1 MLKRPPGKQLGD
13 AFYRDVARAYVEA
26 VGHGL
31 NPRAAIAADTGASS
45 ELAGRW
51 IYHSRKRGYLPAT
64 QPGTVAAG
72 YGDVPPAYGHLPDM
86 STPENRATV
95 QAVQAEV
102 AETMRRK
109 REDDQ

>member
-1 MLKRPPGKQLGD
+1 
-13 AFYRDVARAYVEA
+13 
-26 VGHGL
+26 
-31 NPRAAIAADTGASS
+31 
-45 ELAGRW
+45 
-51 IYHSRKRGYLPAT
+51 
-64 QPGTVAAG
+64 
-72 YGDVPPAYGHLPDM
+72 M